1 MKNGVV
7 AGAGVLLDTREVSFT
22 CDGKLQGIAFR
33 QVPKEPD
40 LYPAISFFSCK
51 ERCGGEFW
59 AEPVSVRLDDPAEE
73 GDRWRWLKRRA
84 DVGTTAV
91 GRSVR

>member
-40 LYPAISFFSCK
+40 LYPAISF
-51 ERCGGEFW
+51 
-59 AEPVSVRLDDPAEE
+59 SVA
-73 GDRWRWLKRRA
+73 
-84 DVGTTAV
+84 
-91 GRSVR
+91 RSVVEVSFRQSQFRFDLTTLPRRGIVGDG